1 MKNKYVSYNGSLSV
15 KDSNLVNQ
23 YGETMILKGI
33 SSHGIQW
40 YSHLINKEKIERLKL
55 EFGINAFRI
64 AMYTEEKGY
73 IYNNN
78 LKEKVKEI
86 IDLCILLDL
95 YVIID
100 WHILKDG
107 NPLLYLDESMLFF
120 DEISSLYKNIPNVI
134 YEICNEPNGDV
145 TWKKDI
151 KPYAEKVIPVIRK
164 NSSKAIII
172 VGTKNYC
179 QGIDTV
185 IEDLLGFKDIL
196 YSLHFYSGT
205 HGKEL
210 RDKLIFA
217 KESGVP
223 VIVSEFGVSDA
234 QTNSKVDLEEA
245 KIWIELLKKYNI
257 SLFNWSLSDKREAS
271 SIFVFNSQNLS
282 VSGEFVKAQY
292 NNY

>member
-1 MKNKYVSYNGSLSV
+1 
-15 KDSNLVNQ
+15 
-23 YGETMILKGI
+23 
-33 SSHGIQW
+33 
-40 YSHLINKEKIERLKL
+40 
-55 EFGINAFRI
+55 
-64 AMYTEEKGY
+64 MYTEEKGY

-172 VGTKNYC
+172 VGTENYC